1 MPPTERRGAPSGEG
15 EGPATPVAP
24 TAPTAPVVPSPVLL
38 RPRWIAGH
46 LLALVLVVA
55 FVNFGF
61 WQLRRLQAVRAR
73 NATIV
78 ERTALAPL
86 ALDDALAGV
95 TPEAFPEY
103 RSVQADGVF
112 DPAHEVLLRGRSL
125 GGQPGFHVVTPLV
138 LPSGDAAAPA
148 RAVLVE
154 RGWVP
159 YELDAVPVEGALPPE
174 GSVTVVGELRAAQTP
189 PTGAWAALAPR
200 DPTDGPL
207 TQTFYV
213 DLERLQPQMPYALA
227 PAWIT
232 LRAMTPPSAG
242 DLPKPLPE
250 HDLDEGP
257 HLGYAIQWFAFAVV
271 GVVGYALLLRA
282 TVRRETTA
290 G

>member
-1 MPPTERRGAPSGEG
+1 MPPTDRREAPAGEG
-15 EGPATPVAP
+15 AGSA
-24 TAPTAPVVPSPVLL
+24 TAPTAPARPAVPASVLL

-61 WQLRRLQAVRAR
+61 WQLRRLEAVRAR

-78 ERTALAPL
+78 ERTALPPV

-103 RSVQADGVF
+103 RSVQAGGVF

-125 GGQPGFHVVTPLV
+125 GGQPGFHVVTPLL
-138 LPSGDAAAPA
+138 LPTGDAAAPA

-159 YELDAVPVEGALPPE
+159 YELDVVPVEPALPPE
-174 GSVTVVGELRAAQTP
+174 GSVFVVGELRAPQRP
-189 PTGAWAALAPR
+189 PTDAWAALAPR
-200 DPTDGPL
+200 DPPEGAL

-213 DLERLQPQMPYALA
+213 DVARLQPQMPYALV
-227 PAWIT
+227 PAWIA
-232 LRAMTPPSAG
+232 LRAMTPASAG

-257 HLGYAIQWFAFAVV
+257 HLGYAIQWFGFALV

-282 TVRRETTA
+282 TVRRETRA